1 MATIHLNK
9 EGFKKTIASDGVTMV
24 DFWAPWC
31 GPCKMLGPVIDD
43 IAKRYEGKAIIGK
56 LNVDDEQ
63 SVAASY
69 GVMTIPTVIFFKG
82 GKEIERRVGA
92 TPPETFTDIL
102 DANL

>member
-9 EGFKKTIASDGVTMV
+9 EGFKKAIASDGVTLV

-82 GKEIERRVGA
+82 GKEIERRVGVM
-92 TPPETFTDIL
+92 PPETFTDIL

>member
-1 MATIHLNK
+1 MSTIHLNK
-9 EGFKKTIASDGVTMV
+9 EGFKKTIAADNVTMV

-43 IAKRYEGKAIIGK
+43 IAKRYEGKAVVGK

-63 SVAASY
+63 SLAAQY

-82 GKEIERRVGA
+82 GKEIERKVGVM
-92 TPPETFTDIL
+92 PPETFTDIL

>member
-9 EGFKKTIASDGVTMV
+9 EGFKKAIASDGVTMV

-82 GKEIERRVGA
+82 GKEIERRVGVM
-92 TPPETFTDIL
+92 PPETFTDIL